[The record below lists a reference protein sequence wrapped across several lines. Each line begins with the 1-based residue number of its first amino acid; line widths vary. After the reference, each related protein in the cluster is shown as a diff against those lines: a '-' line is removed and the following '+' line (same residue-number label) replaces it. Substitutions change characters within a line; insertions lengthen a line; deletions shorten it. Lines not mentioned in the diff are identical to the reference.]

1 MKCYQVINF
10 GKPLALRVYENTIP
24 KGKEILIKILAC
36 GVCHSDLHLA
46 DGFFDLGDGKRIT
59 LADRGTKLP
68 FTPGHEITGSIVA
81 KGEDA
86 KEVNIGDSG
95 IVFPWI
101 GCGICQACKE
111 GNETLCEAPKY
122 LGARLNG
129 GYSDHIIVPDSK
141 YLVSY
146 GDMDPAVAAPYACS
160 GLTAFS
166 ALKKIP
172 DTHSEDWIIIIGA
185 GGVGING
192 ILLSSAVH
200 RAKILVIDNN
210 KEKRDKAIEAGAHA
224 AFAPDE
230 EEKIR
235 SVIGIGASAA
245 IDFVGMPETSD
256 LALSLVKKGGMV
268 VVIGLYGGS
277 LKLSLPLV
285 PMRSITLR
293 GSYVGEL
300 RELRELVDII
310 KSGKIKLMPVKRQD
324 LSTANQAMSD
334 LRAGKVNGRIVLIP
348 S

>member
-1 MKCYQVINF
+1 
-10 GKPLALRVYENTIP
+10 
-24 KGKEILIKILAC
+24 
-36 GVCHSDLHLA
+36 
-46 DGFFDLGDGKRIT
+46 
-59 LADRGTKLP
+59 
-68 FTPGHEITGSIVA
+68 
-81 KGEDA
+81 
-86 KEVNIGDSG
+86 
-95 IVFPWI
+95 
-101 GCGICQACKE
+101 
-111 GNETLCEAPKY
+111 
-122 LGARLNG
+122 
-129 GYSDHIIVPDSK
+129 
-141 YLVSY
+141 
-146 GDMDPAVAAPYACS
+146 MDPAVAAPYACS

-200 RAKILVIDNN
+200 KAKILVIDNN

-224 AFAPDE
+224 AYAPDE

-235 SVIGIGASAA
+235 SIIGIGASAA